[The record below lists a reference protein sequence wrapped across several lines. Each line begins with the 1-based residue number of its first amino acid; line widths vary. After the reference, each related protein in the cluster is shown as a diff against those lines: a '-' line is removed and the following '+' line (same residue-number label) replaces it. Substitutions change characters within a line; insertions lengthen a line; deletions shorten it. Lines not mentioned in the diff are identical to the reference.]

1 MTLLLFDGYLIM
13 RDEKGKFMS
22 RFSVAC
28 ISLENIIFEKDEKV
42 KLFELPE
49 SVVNIIEVISIKKDI
64 LTIVLEC
71 KSE

>member
-1 MTLLLFDGYLIM
+1 
-13 RDEKGKFMS
+13 MS